1 MDKTLN
7 FFSDIGV
14 AAYSAIILCVGYS
27 IRWILL
33 KLKSLIVHDVWK
45 KVDER
50 IESQMKPITDLAIKN
65 EERLVDLRKTQ
76 DDIYKKFREIKHEIK
91 NNTQNSINHQVLDS
105 LQNVQDFINK
115 SNKNDK

>member
-33 KLKSLIVHDVWK
+33 KLKSLIVQDVWK

-65 EERLVDLRKTQ
+65 EENLKELKTTQQ
-76 DDIYKKFREIKHEIK
+76 DNYVTILENLNKLHE
-91 NNTQNSINHQVLDS
+91 S
-105 LQNVQDFINK
+105 INK
-115 SNKNDK
+115 SLTNDK

>member
-1 MDKTLN
+1 MEKTIS

-14 AAYSAIILCVGYS
+14 AAYSAIILCIGYS
-27 IRWILL
+27 IRWFLL

-65 EERLVDLRKTQ
+65 EENLKELKTTQ
-76 DDIYKKFREIKHEIK
+76 KDNYVTILENLNKLHE
-91 NNTQNSINHQVLDS
+91 S
-105 LQNVQDFINK
+105 INK
-115 SNKNDK
+115 SLTNDK